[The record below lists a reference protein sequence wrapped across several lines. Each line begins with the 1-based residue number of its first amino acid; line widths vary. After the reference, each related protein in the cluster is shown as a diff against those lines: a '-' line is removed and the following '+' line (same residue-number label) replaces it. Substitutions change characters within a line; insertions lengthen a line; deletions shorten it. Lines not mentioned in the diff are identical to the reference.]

1 MKYSYSNGRTKIK
14 TVNETADQIAQPVPA
29 ASSRFRLGFT
39 LVELLV
45 VIAIIG
51 ILVALLLPAVQ
62 KARESARTLQCKNN
76 LRQMGLGMLNYE
88 SARRSFPPGQKR
100 FCSGCD
106 EFGWSAFFLPHI
118 EEGAIHDLIDF
129 KKSLTDPVN
138 IPAFQN
144 RVATY
149 LCPSVSTRAPGRN
162 GDFIGEF
169 PENVNGLPAR
179 KGGGFAC
186 IDYFGV
192 NGPGDRQVDRVGN
205 AYGPNRGVLLDLTAG
220 QIQSKA
226 VRMKQIKDGT
236 SKTIC
241 VAEATGRANDG
252 TKLKGAWGSGQN
264 TAEVDFA
271 INAGGEDDISNRKK
285 DEIYSDHAGG
295 AQVLYCDG
303 SVTMVS
309 EDIALPILFAICT
322 RNGGE
327 GIEGEARD

>member
-1 MKYSYSNGRTKIK
+1 MKYSCPTYRNTKPSLVA
-14 TVNETADQIAQPVPA
+14 TRLD
-29 ASSRFRLGFT
+29 RLGFT

-76 LRQMGLGMLNYE
+76 LRQIGLGMLNYE

-100 FCSGCD
+100 FCTGCD

-129 KKSLTDPVN
+129 KKSLTDAVN
-138 IPAFQN
+138 VPAFQN
-144 RVATY
+144 RVASY
-149 LCPSVSTRAPGRN
+149 LCPSVSTRAPGRD

-169 PENVNGLPAR
+169 PENMNGLPAS
-179 KGGGFAC
+179 KGGGFGC

-192 NGPGDRQVDRVGN
+192 NGPGDGQVDRAGQR
-205 AYGPNRGVLLDLTAG
+205 YGPNRGVLLDLMPG
-220 QIQSKA
+220 EIQSKS

-264 TAEVDFA
+264 TAEVDFG
-271 INAGGEDDISNRKK
+271 INAHGEDDIYNRKK
-285 DEIYSDHAGG
+285 DEIYSDHTAG

-303 SVTMVS
+303 SVIMVS
-309 EDIALPILFAICT
+309 EDVALPVLFAICT

-327 GIEGEARD
+327 GLEGQARD

>member
-1 MKYSYSNGRTKIK
+1 MKYSRPTNQSKRM
-14 TVNETADQIAQPVPA
+14 QQ
-29 ASSRFRLGFT
+29 GFT

-76 LRQMGLGMLNYE
+76 LRQIGLGMLNYE

-100 FCSGCD
+100 FCSGCS

-118 EEGAIHDLIDF
+118 EEGAIHDQIDF
-129 KKSLTDPVN
+129 KLSLTDPVN
-138 IPAFQN
+138 RPAFQS
-144 RVATY
+144 RVASY
-149 LCPSVSTRAPGRN
+149 LCPSVSIRAPGRE
-162 GDFIGEF
+162 GDFVGEY
-169 PENVNGLPAR
+169 PTNLNGLPQS

-186 IDYFGV
+186 IDYFGI
-192 NGPGDRQVDRVGN
+192 NGPGDSQVDPAGKR
-205 AYGPNRGVLLDLTAG
+205 YGANRGVLLDLMPG
-220 QIQSKA
+220 EIQSKT
-226 VRMKQIKDGT
+226 VRMRHIKDGT

-252 TKLKGAWGSGQN
+252 AKLKGAWGSGQN

-271 INAGGEDDISNRKK
+271 INASGEEDIYNRKK
-285 DEIYSDHAGG
+285 DEIYSDHTGG

-303 SVTMVS
+303 SVILVS
-309 EDIALPILFAICT
+309 DEIEKPIIFAICT
-322 RNGGE
+322 RNGSE
-327 GIEGEARD
+327 GIEGAARE